1 MRIAPLA
8 NQSQSP
14 NLNLVNSKL
23 QTRLGTLS
31 SWSIWTLSWITG
43 IRLLIALVSD
53 PNRTENYSPL
63 WFVIWVITTAE
74 MAAIVLI
81 IMGLGLARRLK
92 RKPSVW
98 GNLATIGFAGAVA
111 NVTVGLLANLWGLDS
126 EGIWHIR
133 AVGGVVGLATMFA
146 FFNNIRG
153 SMIERNENIR
163 QLTEVED
170 KLLGYRESAKQILAD
185 ANDQMRSK
193 TIESVSPSIEKLNQ
207 LLTGKID
214 GDARQELINELR
226 SVIQDQ
232 VRPISKSLGKDAEA
246 LSVPLSRKSREPKAA
261 PTWQSK
267 FNLRKSLAIRP
278 VLLLLVASYPMVAFL
293 VIDHR
298 SMVRGLLS
306 AFGVG
311 LMMLLIKQ
319 FLPKRKEID
328 TRLGLTLQTL
338 FATVS
343 VTPGLLINLGE
354 YGPTPEVFN
363 FTAWMVGLAVC
374 SFVGSAYSR
383 AVDVARDRFA
393 AELELSNDQ
402 LAKEVALFEQK
413 LWLERRAWSYVVHG
427 DVQGALSAAVTR
439 LQRSEKLEPY
449 ELEMVK
455 QDLARAKDSL
465 TKPPSKDVNFSQSVD
480 ELVRTWAGV
489 CNIKIESS
497 ARATRALETNRDI
510 RNCINEICK
519 EAISNAVRHGNAKNA
534 WIYLNR
540 EKDDVIEL
548 EVCNDGH
555 RVLRDQSPGM
565 GLSMIED
572 LSLSWQLTGD
582 RHNDKTCLVAQLPIS
597 NKSL

>member
-1 MRIAPLA
+1 M
-8 NQSQSP
+8 NT
-14 NLNLVNSKL
+14 KL

-31 SWSIWTLSWITG
+31 SWSIWTLSWIAG

-63 WFVIWVITTAE
+63 WFVIWVITTVELAT
-74 MAAIVLI
+74 IVLI

-111 NVTVGLLANLWGLDS
+111 NVTVGLLANMWGLDS

-133 AVGGVVGLATMFA
+133 AVGGVIGLATMFA

-153 SMIERNENIR
+153 SMIERNEKIR

-185 ANDQMRSK
+185 ANDQMRNK
-193 TIESVSPSIEKLNQ
+193 TIASVSPSIEKLNQ

-214 GDARQELINELR
+214 GDSRQELIDELR
-226 SVIQDQ
+226 SVIQNQ
-232 VRPISKSLGKDAEA
+232 VRPISKALGEVAET
-246 LSVPLSRKSREPKAA
+246 LSVPVSRKSREPKAK
-261 PTWQSK
+261 PNWQSK

-278 VLLLLVASYPMVAFL
+278 VLLLLVAAYPMVAFL

-298 SMVRGLLS
+298 SMFRGLLS
-306 AFGVG
+306 ALGVG
-311 LMMLLIKQ
+311 LTMVIIKQ
-319 FLPKRKEID
+319 FLPKRKEIK
-328 TRLGLTLQTL
+328 TQLGMFLQVF
-338 FATVS
+338 FATAAVI
-343 VTPGLLINLGE
+343 PGLLINLGE
-354 YGPTPEVFN
+354 YGPTQEVFN
-363 FTAWMVGLAVC
+363 FTCWMVGLSIA
-374 SFVGSAYSR
+374 SFVGMAYVR
-383 AVDVARDRFA
+383 AVDAARDRFA
-393 AELELSNDQ
+393 AALELSNDQ
-402 LAKEVALFEQK
+402 VAKEVALFEQK
-413 LWLERRAWSYVVHG
+413 LWLERRAWSYVIHG
-427 DVQGALSAAVTR
+427 DVQGALSAAVAR

-455 QDLARAKDSL
+455 QDLARAKNSL
-465 TKPPSKDVNFSQSVD
+465 TKPLSKDVNFSQSID

-489 CNIKIESS
+489 CNIKIETS
-497 ARATRALETNRDI
+497 ARASRALESNRDI

-534 WIYLNR
+534 TIILNR

-555 RVLRDQSPGM
+555 RVLRDQSSGM
-565 GLSMIED
+565 GLTMIED
-572 LSLSWQLTGD
+572 LSLSWQLTSE
-582 RHNDKTCLVAQLPIS
+582 RHHEKTCLVAQLPIS
-597 NKSL
+597 NKSF